1 MFTRTPLPQRT
12 REHTMPTKLLPRQ
25 PHQMKHTSRYGA
37 EERDRRTQWRARL
50 REDIIEP
57 GLPIIDAHHHL
68 WARPGDRYFLDDFLA
83 DAQTG
88 HNIVASV
95 FVECGQMYRK
105 GAEPLMAPIGEVE
118 FVNGIAAMAASGNYG
133 SIQVAAGIVGTAD
146 LSVGPEVAR
155 ILDAQIQASP
165 RYRGI
170 RLTTKWDADDDLNTG
185 RYLIPPGI
193 MRDADFRAGFAM
205 LGPRKLSFDAMI
217 YHTQLLEL
225 ADLARAFPDTTI
237 VLNHIG
243 GLLAFTKTYL
253 SRKDETIAQWRS
265 GITALAQCRNVVVK
279 LGGLG
284 MSYFALGFD
293 QRAEPATSAELA
305 SGWSPFLLHC
315 IDSFGP
321 ARCMFESNFPP
332 DRDSVSYPV
341 IWNVFKRIAAR
352 YTPEEKHALFHGT
365 AATAYR
371 LALD

>member
-1 MFTRTPLPQRT
+1 MR
-12 REHTMPTKLLPRQ
+12 
-25 PHQMKHTSRYGA
+25 HTSRYAAGGT
-37 EERDRRTQWRARL
+37 EERERRAQWRAQL
-50 REDIIEP
+50 SEDIIEP
-57 GLPIIDAHHHL
+57 ELPIIDAHHHL
-68 WARPGDRYFLDDFLA
+68 WNRPGDRYFLDEFLA

-88 HNIVASV
+88 HDIVATV
-95 FVECGQMYRK
+95 FVECGQMYRQ
-105 GAEPLMAPIGEVE
+105 GVEPLMAPVGEVE
-118 FVNGIAAMAASGNYG
+118 FVNGIAAMAASGG
-133 SIQVAAGIVGTAD
+133 FGKTLVAAGIVGTAD
-146 LSVGPEVAR
+146 LSVGAEVAR
-155 ILDAQIQASP
+155 ILEAQMQASP

-193 MRDADFRAGFAM
+193 MQDADFRAGFAM

-217 YHTQLLEL
+217 YHTQLFEL

-243 GLLAFTKTYL
+243 GMLAFTKTYVA
-253 SRKDETIAQWRS
+253 RKDEAIGRWRA
-265 GITALAQCRNVVVK
+265 GIVELAKCPNVVVK

-293 QRAEPATSAELA
+293 QHAKPATSEELA
-305 SGWSPFLLHC
+305 AGWGPYFDHC
-315 IDSFGP
+315 IEQFGP

-341 IWNVFKRIAAR
+341 IWNVFKRVAAK
-352 YTPEEKHALFHGT
+352 YTKEEKHALFYGT

-371 LALD
+371 LNLG